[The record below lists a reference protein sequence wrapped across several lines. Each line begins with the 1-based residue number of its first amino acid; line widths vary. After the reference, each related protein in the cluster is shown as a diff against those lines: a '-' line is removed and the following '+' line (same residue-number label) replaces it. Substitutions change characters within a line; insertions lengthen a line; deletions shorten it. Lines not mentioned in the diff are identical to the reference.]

1 MHINAGLKDSGMNYS
16 HFMCG
21 LRLTDVGMSSEAL
34 ASMAKDD
41 SKQFQSIVQQ
51 AKKAYDADMMKQK
64 EVKQPPKSKGS
75 SNASRPTLKMCP
87 IRPKKPSVHPDRGCL
102 P

>member
-1 MHINAGLKDSGMNYS
+1 KDSGMNYS

-21 LRLTDVGMSSEAL
+21 LRLANVNMSSAAL

-41 SKQFQSIVQQ
+41 PTQFQSIVQR
-51 AKKAYDADMMKQK
+51 AKKAYDADM
-64 EVKQPPKSKGS
+64 GS
-75 SNASRPTLKMCP
+75 SNASRPTLKICP
-87 IRPKKPSVHPDRGCL
+87 IRPKKPSVKPDRGCF